1 MPQGTSFDDDTSDD
15 GVTRLEDEVWHDAEL
30 AGEDDDVL
38 ELLALLLL
46 QVLLVCGEP
55 VEQVVN
61 DVRLSK
67 VEK

>member
-1 MPQGTSFDDDTSDD
+1 VPQGTRLDDDAGDN
-15 GVTRLEDEVWHDAEL
+15 GVARLEDEVGHDAEL

-46 QVLLVCGEP
+46 QVLLVRSEP

-61 DVRLSK
+61 DVSLK
-67 VEK
+67 